1 MVVTPLLDHLQRSS
15 SPLEGFWSAFQS
27 SQHLLKVSHDPL
39 RASDNGPVPIVVLL
53 DLDAGFAV
61 DDQSILIQR
70 VEQLAG
76 IKVLVNVP
84 PHIVV

>member
-1 MVVTPLLDHLQRSS
+1 M
-15 SPLEGFWSAFQS
+15 LEVFQSTFQS
-27 SQHLLKVSHDPL
+27 SQHLLNVIHDPL
-39 RASDNGPVPIVVLL
+39 RASDNGLVPLVVLL

-76 IKVLVNVP
+76 YNLLMNFP
-84 PHIVV
+84 LRIVV